1 MMTQT
6 QTARGLASWININ
19 SPLIWLVYLPFF
31 FVPWYFELP
40 STPEMLAALL
50 GISVFLV
57 LYVMSAGAQGWRL
70 VAFATGALILAFAL
84 AFTQSNWT
92 VIAVYAAAMI
102 GDLRP
107 VRQAG
112 LLLGLF
118 AAAVVLMGLFL
129 GQHVVLWAPG
139 VLLMVMVG
147 IGAISRRALEDK
159 NRALASAQD
168 EVRQMAA
175 TAERERIGRDLHD
188 LLGRSLTLI
197 AIKADLAVKLA
208 SRDPGRAETEMRE
221 VATAAREALSEVRA
235 AVAGMTGA
243 SLARELANART
254 ALAAAGIECRIEGDV
269 EAIDQGAGAVLAM
282 TLREAI
288 TNVIRHS
295 GARTCRIVL
304 TRHATGIELDV
315 SDDGDGGSLREGG
328 GIGGVRSRLAAAG
341 GGLTVTGDAGGTRL
355 VARMPAGAPA

>member
-1 MMTQT
+1 MTTQT
-6 QTARGLASWININ
+6 RTARGLARWIDIN

-40 STPEMLAALL
+40 STLEMVAALL
-50 GISVFLV
+50 GIAVFLV

-70 VAFATGALILAFAL
+70 VAFASGALILAFAL

-107 VRQAG
+107 VRKAG

-159 NRALASAQD
+159 NLALASAQD

-175 TAERERIGRDLHD
+175 TAERERIGRDMHD

-197 AIKADLAVKLA
+197 AIKADLAAKLA
-208 SRDPGRAETEMRE
+208 PRDAARAEAEMRE
-221 VATAAREALSEVRA
+221 IATAAREALSE
-235 AVAGMTGA
+235 GMTGA

-254 ALAAAGIECRIEGDV
+254 ALAAAGVSCDIEGDV
-269 EAIDQGAGAVLAM
+269 EAIEQGAGAVLAM
-282 TLREAI
+282 TLREAV

-295 GARTCRIVL
+295 GARRCRIVL
-304 TRHATGIELDV
+304 TRHEGGIELNV
-315 SDDGDGGSLREGG
+315 SDDGDGATLREGG
-328 GIGGVRSRLAAAG
+328 GLGGLRSRLAAAG
-341 GGLTVTGDAGGTRL
+341 GGLNVVGDARGTRL
-355 VARMPAGAPA
+355 VARMPAGVSA